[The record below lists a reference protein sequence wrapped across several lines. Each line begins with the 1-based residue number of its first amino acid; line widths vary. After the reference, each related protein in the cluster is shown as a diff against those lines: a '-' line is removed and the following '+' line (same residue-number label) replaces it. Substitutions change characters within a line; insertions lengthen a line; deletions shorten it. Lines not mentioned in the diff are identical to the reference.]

1 MGFFEKI
8 SRSNDKNRNRPQLVN
23 EEVDSVLEDK
33 PKKLFEAFLGSFS
46 GISEYYYIIYENG
59 EYLFK
64 GATLAEKFI
73 SSDDERLVTIKKSE
87 DEYNKFIDILKE
99 SVSDWDKSYNDLD
112 KSDGT
117 QWHIEFV
124 NRKGRYSGT
133 NLFPDN
139 FESVMEFIRESFG
152 KRDSVDYVDE
162 IKKNISNGF
171 SKISDSILKK
181 EEGSF
186 SNNNLEQSNKSFDND
201 NSSLVLDNSNISNEF
216 KLDDDV
222 KFEDELTLDKI
233 FGISDS
239 DGIKD
244 NLVRPFEVES
254 NNDGDKFDP
263 DINNIKDEEDSKH
276 EVTNNIASDTG
287 LEGMSVSSDNVIHI
301 TEEVSTSQDE
311 VVQDEDEG
319 YVEVKNDVDSGA
331 KDEEEDVNEV
341 SSIEV
346 PEIEKDSIRIGI
358 RNEKSN
364 YVILISHTKDTYEYD
379 LAFGDRNNLDGKV
392 ITDISTQIL
401 ESQYN
406 SFVDRFYNI
415 IEDWNNVYPG
425 YSNVRWSVKVEND
438 VDRLIRGN
446 GGFPKNWNDFIDLL
460 VEYEILFKEKKIIDI
475 EKKKDIDLN
484 DASFVELVESK
495 FEDLFFVD
503 TIIKYFKEELKETDV
518 VAKFCFK
525 DIMKYDDILDEF
537 TRYLIKRTYDLEN
550 PIVINGY
557 TAKQISLLNPKFTAS
572 GVYTF
577 MKLLRDN
584 KAKAFSIIDSG
595 FVNKDAFSLGFGKDM
610 DDLKE
615 ELALKYIKEMEDEV
629 DQEMI
634 KRGLLH
640 IENGEKVAVFGSCN
654 TRWEIEKRLLKERY
668 DIDWKTP
675 AEKNPFIK
683 YD

>member
-1 MGFFEKI
+1 MGFFDKI
-8 SRSNDKNRNRPQLVN
+8 SRSNNDRNKARPQFIN
-23 EEVDSVLEDK
+23 EESDTVEEHK
-33 PKKLFEAFLGSFS
+33 AKKLFEAFLGSFS
-46 GISEYYYIIYENG
+46 GISEYYYIICENG

-64 GATLAEKFI
+64 SATLAEKFI
-73 SSDDERLVTIKKSE
+73 SSDDERLAVVKKSE
-87 DEYNKFIDILKE
+87 SEYNSFIDILKE
-99 SVSDWDKSYNDLD
+99 SVSDWDKSYNDLL
-112 KSDGT
+112 KNDGT
-117 QWHIEFV
+117 QWHIEFI

-152 KRDSVDYVDE
+152 KKESLDYVDE
-162 IKKNISNGF
+162 IKKNITSGF

-181 EEGSF
+181 
-186 SNNNLEQSNKSFDND
+186 DND
-201 NSSLVLDNSNISNEF
+201 YLSNEKENTDDVIKSEQVLVIEDEEEPSVKDETTEF
-216 KLDDDV
+216 KEEEPV
-222 KFEDELTLDKI
+222 KFEDELTLSKI
-233 FGISDS
+233 FGDFESVEKTVDE
-239 DGIKD
+239 IKED
-244 NLVRPFEVES
+244 NKDVVE
-254 NNDGDKFDP
+254 N
-263 DINNIKDEEDSKH
+263 
-276 EVTNNIASDTG
+276 
-287 LEGMSVSSDNVIHI
+287 
-301 TEEVSTSQDE
+301 EEVSNVNIEEQEEVDSTFDGVGENTLNEADE
-311 VVQDEDEG
+311 VQSEDEG
-319 YVEVKNDVDSGA
+319 YVEVQTSVD
-331 KDEEEDVNEV
+331 EDNEDDDINEV
-341 SSIEV
+341 SSLEL
-346 PEIEKDSIRIGI
+346 PEIEKDAIRIGI

-364 YVILISHTKDTYEYD
+364 YVFLISHIKDTVEYD
-379 LAFGDRNNLDGKV
+379 LTFGDKNNLDGKAV
-392 ITDISTQIL
+392 VDISTKIL

-460 VEYEILFKEKKIIDI
+460 VEYELLFKEKKISDI
-475 EKKKDIDLN
+475 KEKKNIDLN
-484 DASFVELVESK
+484 DATFVELVESK
-495 FEDLFFVD
+495 FEDLYFVD

-525 DIMKYDDILDEF
+525 DIMKYDDILNEF
-537 TRYLIKRTYDLEN
+537 TNYLFKRTYDLEN

-584 KAKAFSIIDSG
+584 KTKAFSIIDSG
-595 FVNKDAFSLGFGKDM
+595 FANKDAFSLGFGKDM
-610 DDLKE
+610 DDLRE
-615 ELALKYIKEMEDEV
+615 DLAQKYIKEMEEEV

-640 IENGEKVAVFGSCN
+640 VENGEKVPVFGSCN